1 MIVDI
6 ISRTRQCPE
15 VERTAVDMYSSQKVD
30 GVDSGPGLQ
39 SSGGWEELKALNG
52 IHRVSILWT
61 TLCRGQVAQNV
72 PSRGNICKVPGDV
85 MDVNYL

>member
-1 MIVDI
+1 
-6 ISRTRQCPE
+6 
-15 VERTAVDMYSSQKVD
+15 MYSSQKVD

-72 PSRGNICKVPGDV
+72 LGGVEYRSERTQIFAKC
-85 MDVNYL
+85 LET